1 MILLRALIVALALA
15 ACGEEKPAEH
25 AGPPVVTMAPQD
37 AAATAPAAAPD
48 EAAFDAEILAW
59 ARSIYNIDGP
69 NLIEPIDTFYGD
81 FNGDAAPDG
90 LAFAYFDMSGSGG
103 GSGAGLDVSLFEN
116 RDGHMA
122 HLRRVDEVLGQEPR
136 NARFERGRIYVTTT
150 VLGPDDPQ
158 CCPTKAHEWAIQAR

>member
-1 MILLRALIVALALA
+1 MILVRALIVALALA
-15 ACGEEKPAEH
+15 ACGEQKPAEG
-25 AGPPVVTMAPQD
+25 ARAPVVSMAPQD
-37 AAATAPAAAPD
+37 ASENAPAAAPD
-48 EAAFDAEILAW
+48 EAAFDAEILSW

-81 FNGDAAPDG
+81 FNGDGAPDG
-90 LAFAYFDMSGSGG
+90 LAFAYFDIG

-136 NARFERGRIYVTTT
+136 GARFERGRIFVTTT
-150 VLGPDDPQ
+150 VLGPGDPR
-158 CCPTKAHEWAIQAR
+158 CCPTKAHEWTIATN